1 MSESTR
7 EAVWKWALGI
17 TLTVTGA
24 VIAALWVSTT
34 DRFDECR
41 QRATAL
47 EQRVNQLEREQVT
60 RAQMRQAIDS
70 SGPYIAD
77 RQSIL
82 QSLREIRKVG
92 ELKESIIRLSV
103 TMESLSK
110 SVEKINT
117 KLDERDSP

>member
-1 MSESTR
+1 MSTEKS
-7 EAVWKWALGI
+7 EALWKWALGG

-24 VIAALWVSTT
+24 VIAALWLSTT

-41 QRATAL
+41 QRAANL
-47 EQRVNQLEREQVT
+47 EQRVNQLEREAVT

-82 QSLREIRKVG
+82 QSLREIQKVG

-103 TMESLSK
+103 TMEQLGK

-117 KLDERDSP
+117 KLDGRGPP